1 MGTFPP
7 FLRNIGTLSAFC
19 MGASLTYDSI
29 PMICI
34 GIPIVF
40 ALVFSIIPNTPR
52 YYLAKGDENA
62 AERALK
68 YYKGYKRSCKEEDI
82 AFYKEFESLKSV
94 STVQNE
100 NKKFRIEDFC
110 ELNK

>member
-7 FLRNIGTLSAFC
+7 FLRNIGTLSAFI

-40 ALVFSIIPNTPR
+40 ALVFTLIPNTPR
-52 YYLAKGDENA
+52 YHLAKGDENVS
-62 AERALK
+62 LN
-68 YYKGYKRSCKEEDI
+68 YYFEDKEVSHENP
-82 AFYKEFESLKSV
+82 FRRKPSV
-94 STVQNE
+94 HLNITKATNE
-100 NKKFRIEDFC
+100 VAKKKIWHFTR
-110 ELNK
+110 NSKV